1 MNIAIV
7 GHVDH
12 GKSTVIGRLL
22 ADTGSLPEGKMKQVK
37 DKCRKESREFEYAF
51 LLDALK
57 DEQSQGI
64 TIDIARCFFKTGK
77 RDYLILDAPGH
88 IEFLKNMVS
97 GAARAEAAI
106 LVIDAKEG
114 VRENSKRHGYL
125 LSMLGVE
132 QAIICVNKMDLVGY
146 GEKIFEKIVEEYSK
160 FLKKIGIRAMEFV
173 PVSALKGDNIAEASK
188 KMSWFNGNSILSAL
202 DSFEKAPPPIK
213 KPFRMPV
220 QDVYRFTGNENG
232 KRIVAG
238 RVESGLLEKGTEIV
252 FLPSGKR
259 SRIKTIEEFGGE
271 MREDVSAGHSTGV
284 TLKEQVYVPRGE
296 IMCIAS
302 EKPAFV
308 SSTVKANV
316 FWMGK
321 TPMVKGREYFLKL
334 GTARVAA
341 KLGEVFS
348 IIDASSLSKTSKESI
363 ERHDVGRCM
372 IECASQIAFDQ
383 FKEIKAT
390 GRFVI
395 VDGFDIAGGGII
407 TELVEDSQGET
418 REQVIKREGKW
429 ERGLVSYNDR
439 VTKYGHAPKLII
451 LTGKSGVDK
460 KSIAKQLERKLF
472 ESGRVVY
479 FLGIGN
485 LLRGL
490 DADIIK
496 SRRDEHIRRLGEVS
510 HILMD
515 AGLIVV
521 ATASDLEEEDLRLLE
536 TVTNRESVFIV
547 NVGKESLEDGL
558 VDLNLDPGT
567 EDEKNVE
574 KIVKLLKLNPS
585 A

>member
-1 MNIAIV
+1 MNIVIV

-22 ADTGSLPEGKMKQVK
+22 ADTNSLPDGKIKQVK
-37 DKCRKESREFEYAF
+37 ERCEKESREFEYAF

-64 TIDIARCFFKTGK
+64 TIDTARCFFKTQK

-97 GAARAEAAI
+97 GTAKAEAGV

-114 VRENSKRHGYL
+114 VKENSKRHGYL
-125 LSMLGVE
+125 LSMLGIE
-132 QAIICVNKMDLVGY
+132 QAIVCVNKMDLVGY
-146 GEKIFEKIVEEYSK
+146 DNKTFEKIVEEYSS
-160 FLKKIGIRAMEFV
+160 FLKKIGICAMEFI
-173 PVSALKGDNIAEASK
+173 PVSALNGDNIAEASK
-188 KMSWFNGNSILSAL
+188 KMSWFKGNSILSAL
-202 DSFEKAPPPIK
+202 DSFEKAPPLIE

-220 QDVYRFTGNENG
+220 QDVYRFTGDKNG

-238 RVESGLLEKGTEIV
+238 RVESGLLKAGTEIV
-252 FLPSGKR
+252 FLPSGKQ
-259 SRIKTIEEFGGE
+259 SKIKTIEEFGSE
-271 MREDVSAGHSTGV
+271 EQKNISAGRSTGV
-284 TLKEQVYVPRGE
+284 TLEEQLYVPRGE

-308 SSTVKANV
+308 SSAVKANV

-321 TPMVKGREYFLKL
+321 EPMIKDKEYFLKL
-334 GTARVAA
+334 GTARVSA
-341 KLGEVFS
+341 KLEQIFS
-348 IIDASSLSKTSKESI
+348 VINTSDLSKSSKEKI
-363 ERHDVGRCM
+363 ERHDISECQ

-383 FKEIKAT
+383 FNEIKAT

-407 TELVEDSQGET
+407 TELVEDSHGET

-439 VTKYGHAPKLII
+439 VTKYGHSPKLII

-460 KSIAKQLERKLF
+460 KSIAKQLEKKLF
-472 ESGRVVY
+472 ESGKVVY

-490 DADIIK
+490 DADISK
-496 SRRDEHIRRLGEVS
+496 SKRDEHIRRLGEVS

-521 ATASDLEEEDLRLLE
+521 ATASDLEEDDLRLLE
-536 TVTNRESVFIV
+536 TVTNKESVFIV

-558 VDLNLDPGT
+558 VDLDLDPKT
-567 EDEKNVE
+567 NADENVE
-574 KIVKLLKLNPS
+574 KIVKLLKLNPL

>member
-22 ADTGSLPEGKMKQVK
+22 ADTGSLPEGKMEQVK
-37 DKCRKESREFEYAF
+37 ERCKKESREFEYAF

-64 TIDIARCFFKTGK
+64 TIDTARCFFKTGK
-77 RDYLILDAPGH
+77 RDYLILDSPGH

-114 VRENSKRHGYL
+114 VKENSKRHGYL

-132 QAIICVNKMDLVGY
+132 QVLVCVNKMDLVDY
-146 GEKIFEKIVEEYSK
+146 DKEVFEKIVEEYSG
-160 FLKKIGIRAMEFV
+160 FLKKIGIRAKEFV
-173 PVSALKGDNIAEASK
+173 PVSALEGDNISKASK
-188 KMSWFNGNSILSAL
+188 KMSWFNGNSILFAL
-202 DSFEKAPPPIK
+202 DSFEKARPLVE

-220 QDVYRFTGNENG
+220 QDVYRFTGNKNG

-238 RVESGLLEKGTEIV
+238 RVESGLLSRGTEIV

-259 SRIKTIEEFGGE
+259 SRIKTIEEFGTDGGKE
-271 MREDVSAGHSTGV
+271 ISAGRSTGV
-284 TLKEQVYVPRGE
+284 TLEEQVYVPRGE

-302 EKPAFV
+302 ERPAFV
-308 SSTVKANV
+308 SSTIKANV

-321 TPMVKGREYFLKL
+321 TPMAKGKGYFLKL
-334 GTARVAA
+334 GTAKVAA
-341 KLGEVFS
+341 KLGKVFS
-348 IIDASSLSKTSKESI
+348 VIDASSLSKTGKESI
-363 ERHDVGRCM
+363 ERHDVGECV
-372 IECASQIAFDQ
+372 IECASQIAFDR
-383 FKEIKAT
+383 FKEMKAT

-395 VDGFDIAGGGII
+395 VDGFDIAGGGIV
-407 TELVEDSQGET
+407 TGLVEDSQGKA
-418 REQVIKREGKW
+418 RGQVIQREGKW

-439 VTKYGHAPKLII
+439 VAKYGHAPKLII
-451 LTGKSGVDK
+451 LTGKSEVDK
-460 KSIAKQLERKLF
+460 KSIAKQLEKKLF
-472 ESGRVVY
+472 ESGRIVY

-490 DADIIK
+490 DADISK
-496 SRRDEHIRRLGEVS
+496 SKRDEHIRRLGEVS

-547 NVGKESLEDGL
+547 NVGKECLKGGL
-558 VDLNLDPGT
+558 VDLDLDSDLGT
-567 EDEKNVE
+567 GENVE
-574 KIVKLLKLNPS
+574 KIVKLLKLNPL

>member
-1 MNIAIV
+1 MNIVIV

-22 ADTGSLPEGKMKQVK
+22 ADTDSLPDGKMKQVK
-37 DKCRKESREFEYAF
+37 ERCEKESREFEYAF

-64 TIDIARCFFKTGK
+64 TIDTARCFFKTEK

-97 GAARAEAAI
+97 GTARAEAAI

-114 VRENSKRHGYL
+114 VKENSKRHGYL
-125 LSMLGVE
+125 LSMLGIE
-132 QAIICVNKMDLVGY
+132 QVIVCVNKMDLADY
-146 GEKIFEKIVEEYSK
+146 DNKAFEKIVDEYSS
-160 FLKKIGIRAMEFV
+160 FLKKIGIEAKEFI
-173 PVSALKGDNIAEASK
+173 PVCALNGDNIAGASK
-188 KMSWFNGNSILSAL
+188 KMSWFKGNSILSAL
-202 DSFEKAPPPIK
+202 DSFEKAPPLIE

-220 QDVYRFTGNENG
+220 QDVYRFTGDKNG

-238 RVESGLLEKGTEIV
+238 RVESGSLKEGTEIV
-252 FLPSGKR
+252 FLPSGKQ
-259 SRIKTIEEFGGE
+259 SKIKTIEEFGNKT
-271 MREDVSAGHSTGV
+271 RKDIFAGCSMGV
-284 TLKEQVYVPRGE
+284 TLEEQVYVPRGE

-308 SSTVKANV
+308 SSTIKANI

-321 TPMVKGREYFLKL
+321 EPMIKDKEYFLKL

-341 KLGEVFS
+341 KLGQVFAVMDTS
-348 IIDASSLSKTSKESI
+348 NLSKTSKEKI
-363 ERHDVGRCM
+363 DRHDISECQ

-383 FKEIKAT
+383 FNEIKAT

-395 VDGFDIAGGGII
+395 VDEFDIAGGGII

-429 ERGLVSYNDR
+429 EHGLVSYNDR
-439 VTKYGHAPKLII
+439 VTKYGHSPKLII

-460 KSIAKQLERKLF
+460 KSIAKQLEKKLF
-472 ESGRVVY
+472 ENGRIVY

-490 DADIIK
+490 DADISK
-496 SRRDEHIRRLGEVS
+496 SKRDEHIRRLGEVS

-515 AGLIVV
+515 AGVIVV
-521 ATASDLEEEDLRLLE
+521 ATASDLGEDDLRLLE

-558 VDLNLDPGT
+558 VDLDLDPST
-567 EDEKNVE
+567 EAGKNIE
-574 KIVKLLKLNPS
+574 KIVKLLKLNPL